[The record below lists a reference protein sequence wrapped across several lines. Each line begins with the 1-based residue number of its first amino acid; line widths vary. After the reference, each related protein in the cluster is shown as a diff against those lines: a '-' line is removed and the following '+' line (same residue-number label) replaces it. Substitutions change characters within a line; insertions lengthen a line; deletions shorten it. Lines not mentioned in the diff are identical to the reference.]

1 MRAKRTK
8 LLSLLTG
15 AAIAVPIC
23 GQAGRAWAAYEPPVK
38 QIEQSSSSTAA
49 WHSVT
54 ADERDLI
61 AHVVEAEAGDQDL
74 TGKRLVVDVILNRRD
89 RGNEWP
95 DDIRGVITQRHQFST
110 WPRKV
115 QAADPSP
122 ESYIAVDME
131 TGAGSRLDATIHY
144 FDCGGYIPGC
154 EPAYRYGGHYFGR

>member
-1 MRAKRTK
+1 MKRQII
-8 LLSLLTG
+8 SLAVG
-15 AAIAVPIC
+15 ALIAIPVC
-23 GQAGRAWAAYEPPVK
+23 GGAGRAWAAYEPPVIR
-38 QIEQSSSSTAA
+38 QEEPATPVDF
-49 WHSVT
+49 HSVT

-131 TGAGSRLDATIHY
+131 TGAGSPLDATIHY
-144 FDCGGYIPGC
+144 FDCGGYVPGC